1 VLKVRKLE
9 LFLALGLLLLAAS
22 FPWGIQY
29 YQVSDREGTSHHLF
43 SPWPGNIMVRQVE
56 QPLDRSVGFE
66 PRPNVVQVSFDYPF
80 SKHLLL
86 TWGTVVEFK
95 PAIRAAGFFF
105 PLIVLLFFSRFY
117 RSSRTNPGEEDA
129 PFRNVCKI

>member
-1 VLKVRKLE
+1 
-9 LFLALGLLLLAAS
+9 
-22 FPWGIQY
+22 
-29 YQVSDREGTSHHLF
+29 
-43 SPWPGNIMVRQVE
+43 MMRQAE

-80 SKHLLL
+80 SKHLVL

-117 RSSRTNPGEEDA
+117 RSSRTNPGEDDA
-129 PFRNVCKI
+129 LFPNVGKV